1 VTAPRSAAVTLDGA
15 HGEQVKARL
24 TLEGAGLV
32 EIATGDALVDH
43 LLELAARHA
52 RFDLSIAIG
61 DGKRGVSPQVEAVA
75 TAFGR
80 ALREALGAGG
90 GIRGAGSAT
99 MPRDEA
105 LALVALDLAGHAYLA
120 YDIDLAGERIEEF
133 DADLAGRFLRTLVEA
148 AGITLHVRLLSGSD
162 PHHIVDAVFVGL
174 GEALRTACETLVGSA

>member
-1 VTAPRSAAVTLDGA
+1 MTAPRGAVVTLHGA
-15 HGEQVKARL
+15 GGGEVRARL
-24 TLEGAGLV
+24 TIEGAGLV
-32 EIATGDALVDH
+32 EIATGDAFVDH

-52 RFDLSIAIG
+52 RFDLSIATG
-61 DGKRGVSPQVEAVA
+61 GGKRGVSPEVEDVA

-105 LALVALDLAGHAYLA
+105 LALVALDLAGRAYLA
-120 YDIDLAGERIEEF
+120 YDVDLAGVRIHEF

-162 PHHIVDAVFVGL
+162 PHHIVDAVFAGL
-174 GEALRTACETLVGSA
+174 GEALRTACETLAGSA

>member
-1 VTAPRSAAVTLDGA
+1 MTAPRRAAVTLSAARG
-15 HGEQVKARL
+15 GEVGARL
-24 TLEGAGLV
+24 TLEGEGIV

-43 LLELAARHA
+43 LLELAARRA

-61 DGKRGVSPQVEAVA
+61 GDGGAAPDVEDIA

-99 MPRDEA
+99 MPCREA
-105 LALVALDLAGHAYLA
+105 LAMVALDLSGHAYLA
-120 YDIDLAGERIEEF
+120 YDVDLAGVRIHEF
-133 DADLAGRFLRTLVEA
+133 DADLAGRFLRALVEA

-162 PHHIVDAVFVGL
+162 PHHIVDAVFEGL
-174 GEALRTACETLVGSA
+174 GGALGAACETLAGGV